1 MTPELFVDLASRTL
15 RTALML
21 AAPPLIASLIVGVL
35 ISLFQSVTQMQEQ
48 TLVMVPKMLV
58 IVIVLLLFLPWML
71 QTLLSF
77 TSQLIISIPSYV
89 R

>member
-1 MTPELFVDLASRTL
+1 MTPELFIDLASRTL
-15 RTALML
+15 RTALIL